1 MLSET
6 RSFLKRIN
14 SKFPCLL
21 SLLHPF
27 LTFVTQPEVMV
38 KSGKMAK
45 IASSIYRKRTAVI
58 YVLLTLVFSQVLHS
72 GDNFTS
78 SLFLFTATF
87 WVYSYTE
94 LRRKYHRPRD
104 TDTRATLKVSTE
116 PNVDWAVTTMRGD
129 LVVSGWGS
137 RTVTLPS
144 TGVRIERNMKVK
156 FSEYVYVA
164 EVTSGNGDAFVS
176 LTVDDD
182 DEFMQ
187 TVACGRSGKSE
198 VLFTHLNTGYGT
210 RHWIFPGF
218 FQGIPA

>member
-1 MLSET
+1 M
-6 RSFLKRIN
+6 
-14 SKFPCLL
+14 
-21 SLLHPF
+21 
-27 LTFVTQPEVMV
+27 
-38 KSGKMAK
+38 KSRKMAQ
-45 IASSIYRKRTAVI
+45 IASFIYRKRTAVI
-58 YVLLTLVFSQVLHS
+58 YVLLAQVFSQVLHS

-78 SLFLFTATF
+78 SVFLFTAMF
-87 WVYSYTE
+87 WVYSYAE

-104 TDTRATLKVSTE
+104 PETRATLKVSTE

-144 TGVRIERNMKVK
+144 TGVRVERDSKVR
-156 FSEYVYVA
+156 FSEYVYVV

-187 TVACGRSGKSE
+187 TVACGRSGNSE
-198 VLFTHLNTGYGT
+198 VLYTHLNTGYGT
-210 RHWIFPGF
+210 RHWLFPGF
-218 FQGIPA
+218 IQGFSA